1 MADQYAAV
9 NYVHNL
15 IVGRAAEIANVD
27 PDKHP
32 QFNFHPLAVAS
43 EATQS
48 GIDGLCLEWDR
59 ERGLQRFSPDEQI
72 GIVNQM
78 HSVAQRAVRQAIL
91 ENREQF
97 VGLILGEARLG
108 RNYFEHFNDN
118 ATHTPRDS

>member
-78 HSVAQRAVRQAIL
+78 H
-91 ENREQF
+91 REQF